1 MYIIHANVYL
11 INIYVNKYYE
21 NKNKTVDN
29 IHLSMY
35 HVHVIRNKTT
45 KKEVNMTATVITT
58 NVNLE
63 DNAKVIKSL
72 ESKIAELKELRDE
85 KIAEVKDIMNQ
96 ANVMELTAGA
106 FTFKLTEITRNNV
119 DTKTLKTKYA
129 ELYKALLKV
138 SSYMKFDIV

>member
-1 MYIIHANVYL
+1 
-11 INIYVNKYYE
+11 
-21 NKNKTVDN
+21 
-29 IHLSMY
+29 
-35 HVHVIRNKTT
+35 
-45 KKEVNMTATVITT
+45 MTTVITT
-58 NVNLE
+58 NINLE

-72 ESKIAELKELRDE
+72 ESKINELKELRDE
-85 KIAEVKDIMNQ
+85 KIAEVKEIMNQ

>member
-1 MYIIHANVYL
+1 
-11 INIYVNKYYE
+11 
-21 NKNKTVDN
+21 
-29 IHLSMY
+29 
-35 HVHVIRNKTT
+35 
-45 KKEVNMTATVITT
+45 MTATVITT

-85 KIAEVKDIMNQ
+85 KIAEVKDLMNQ

>member
-1 MYIIHANVYL
+1 
-11 INIYVNKYYE
+11 
-21 NKNKTVDN
+21 
-29 IHLSMY
+29 
-35 HVHVIRNKTT
+35 
-45 KKEVNMTATVITT
+45 MTATVITT

-129 ELYKALLKV
+129 ELYTALLKV

>member
-1 MYIIHANVYL
+1 
-11 INIYVNKYYE
+11 
-21 NKNKTVDN
+21 
-29 IHLSMY
+29 
-35 HVHVIRNKTT
+35 
-45 KKEVNMTATVITT
+45 MTAQVITT

-63 DNAKVIKSL
+63 DNARVIKSI
-72 ESKIAELKELRDE
+72 EAKIAELKELRDE
-85 KIAEVKDIMNQ
+85 KVAEVKDIMNK
-96 ANVMELTAGA
+96 ANVMELQAGA

>member
-1 MYIIHANVYL
+1 MYIIHTNVYL

-35 HVHVIRNKTT
+35 HVHVIRNKQQE
-45 KKEVNMTATVITT
+45 KEVNMTATVITT